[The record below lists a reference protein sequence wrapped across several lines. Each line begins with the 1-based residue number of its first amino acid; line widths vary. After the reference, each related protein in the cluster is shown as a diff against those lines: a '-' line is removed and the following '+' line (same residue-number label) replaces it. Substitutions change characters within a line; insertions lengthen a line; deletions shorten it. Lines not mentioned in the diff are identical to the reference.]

1 MSGIYLQQ
9 QNWKSAEQWLNEEVV
24 VVFPLGAA
32 AKEHGPHLPVNTD
45 EVTVNWLAEQVR
57 QRLPVVIA
65 PLINAS
71 FYPAFVEYPG
81 SISLRAETARDFIV
95 DSCLSLATFGVKRF
109 YVINNGVSTERPLA
123 MAQTILQ
130 QDAVTL
136 EYCRLLNV
144 FDQLPE
150 GLFLQNWGSHA
161 DEHETSLMLHI
172 APELVDM
179 SQAVD
184 DGSEGEGLLS
194 RIRGKGIWSES
205 GIYGQAT
212 LATAEKGRVV
222 AETLT
227 TKVIDDISR
236 LIVKVL

>member
-9 QNWKSAEQWLNEEVV
+9 QNWQSAEQWLNQEVV

-32 AKEHGPHLPVNTD
+32 AKEHGPHLPMNTD
-45 EVTVNWLAEQVR
+45 AVTANWLAEQVR

-71 FYPAFVEYPG
+71 FYPAFVEYAG
-81 SISLRAETARDFIV
+81 SISLQAETARDFIV
-95 DSCLSLATFGVKRF
+95 ESCLSLAAFGVKRF

-130 QDAVTL
+130 KHAVTL
-136 EYCRLLNV
+136 EYLRLLNIV
-144 FDQLPE
+144 EQLPA
-150 GLFLQNWGSHA
+150 GLFQQNWGSHA

-179 SQAVD
+179 SKAVD

-194 RIRGKGIWSES
+194 RIRGQGIWSES
-205 GIYGQAT
+205 GVYGQAT
-212 LATAEKGRVV
+212 LATADKGRVV
-222 AETLT
+222 AEALI
-227 TKVIDDISR
+227 TKVIDDISG
-236 LIVKVL
+236 LIVKV